1 MIMASR
7 VGAGVVRSGEGM
19 LASPWV
25 GERFPRARAMQASP
39 PRSAPPPPL
48 RDWMRL
54 KTLHTRIH
62 KKPTPEGGGGADAG
76 RGCLH
81 RPRWEHA
88 TPARAMQASP
98 PRSAPP
104 PPLRDWMRLKTLHTR
119 IHKKP
124 TPEGGGGADAGRGC
138 LHRPRWEHATPARA
152 M

>member
-7 VGAGVVRSGEGM
+7 VGAGAVRSGEGM

-62 KKPTPEGGGGADAG
+62 KKPTPESQSSSGAGIYAASSLASLALIDNPLLFAAIFS
-76 RGCLH
+76 H
-81 RPRWEHA
+81 RR
-88 TPARAMQASP
+88 
-98 PRSAPP
+98 
-104 PPLRDWMRLKTLHTR
+104 K
-119 IHKKP
+119 IN
-124 TPEGGGGADAGRGC
+124 EGQKV
-138 LHRPRWEHATPARA
+138 
-152 M
+152 